1 MFPDGL
7 TTTPVT
13 DSLGF
18 MASGDCVMF
27 GGEDSLGNSSR
38 LSAGVGGVT
47 VVRGAGTAVWGG
59 VLGAGRSSGSLG
71 LSCIM
76 SVRMG
81 GRGGGGSVTK
91 LCALFADKLPRLPVP
106 PNKVT
111 LRLLEAEEER
121 SRAESA
127 SFLSLLNAFLN
138 RRPGDEP
145 RFFPPWLSGIS
156 SVDAGC
162 VAGLWASASGLDSDA
177 VALGPLIA
185 DSTSP
190 CTPSVSVVSVEV
202 V

>member
-7 TTTPVT
+7 TTTPDI

-18 MASGDCVMF
+18 MVSGDSVIF
-27 GGEDSLGNSSR
+27 GGVESLGNSSR
-38 LSAGVGGVT
+38 LSDGVGGVT

-71 LSCIM
+71 LSCFR

-81 GRGGGGSVTK
+81 GRGGGGSATK
-91 LCALFADKLPRLPVP
+91 VCALFADRLPRLPVP

-121 SRAESA
+121 SRAAASA

-145 RFFPPWLSGIS
+145 RFFPPWFSGIS
-156 SVDAGC
+156 NVDAGC
-162 VAGLWASASGLDSDA
+162 VAGL
-177 VALGPLIA
+177 
-185 DSTSP
+185 
-190 CTPSVSVVSVEV
+190 
-202 V
+202 